1 MNNSREHLAEG
12 YFLSSSHSAEKN
24 VVTYAGPRKTI
35 YDIVTNKV
43 GPILYIIANYSSRWL
58 KVSRTVATR

>member
-1 MNNSREHLAEG
+1 MVLSFKMNNSREHLAEG

-43 GPILYIIANYSSRWL
+43 GPIL
-58 KVSRTVATR
+58 